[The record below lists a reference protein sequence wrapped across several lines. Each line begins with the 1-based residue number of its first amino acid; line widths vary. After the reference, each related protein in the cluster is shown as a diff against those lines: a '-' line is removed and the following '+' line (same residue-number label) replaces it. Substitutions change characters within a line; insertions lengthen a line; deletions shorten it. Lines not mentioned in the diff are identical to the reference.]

1 MGTTITYES
10 ALEAIDKAIEKKG
23 EDFRYV
29 IPEEAPDDFVCR
41 YFDSEGKPSCIVGH
55 VYAAHGYGPDDIREG
70 ATPSSMFNTMAIKYD
85 DDEISH
91 ALRYAQYAQDKGD
104 TWAAAR
110 SDFIST
116 RS

>member
-70 ATPSSMFNTMAIKYD
+70 GTPIAYSNVMNVEYD
-85 DDEISH
+85 NSDIPL
-91 ALRYAQYAQDKGD
+91 ALRDAQDAQDHGE
-104 TWAAAR
+104 TWAVAR
-110 SDFIST
+110 AEFIRMMS
-116 RS
+116 